1 MWQTVLCGQ
10 NAFYHGMAEKRGE
23 GDAHHQAA
31 VVRSM
36 VGHLILTQKMM
47 VRSLPGVLNDF
58 PCFTRRTNGTL
69 NFVFAIECVYKI
81 CYNIHMMKEY
91 KLTKT
96 TVSLIKYHIVFCPR
110 YRRKIFDVDGLEKR
124 FKELTMQ
131 ECKSNGIDIYK
142 IECCT
147 DYVYMYISV
156 YPQQSIP
163 EVVKLIKG
171 ATSHKLREEFPELS
185 AMPSLWTRNYFVS
198 TDDEL
203 RLNTIE
209 WYVNMQKKRD

>member
-1 MWQTVLCGQ
+1 
-10 NAFYHGMAEKRGE
+10 
-23 GDAHHQAA
+23 
-31 VVRSM
+31 
-36 VGHLILTQKMM
+36 
-47 VRSLPGVLNDF
+47 
-58 PCFTRRTNGTL
+58 
-69 NFVFAIECVYKI
+69 
-81 CYNIHMMKEY
+81 
-91 KLTKT
+91 
-96 TVSLIKYHIVFCPR
+96 
-110 YRRKIFDVDGLEKR
+110 
-124 FKELTMQ
+124 MQ

-142 IECCT
+142 MECCT

-171 ATSHKLREEFPELS
+171 ATSHKLREEFPDLS